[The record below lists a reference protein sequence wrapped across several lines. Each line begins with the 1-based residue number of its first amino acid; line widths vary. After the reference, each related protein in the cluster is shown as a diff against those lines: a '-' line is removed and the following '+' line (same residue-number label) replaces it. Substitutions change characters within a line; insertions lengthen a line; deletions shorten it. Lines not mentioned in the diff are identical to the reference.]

1 MEYLLTGIIGGS
13 GRLGSVISTLCN
25 CRKIDLFSDLKE
37 IDLCIDVSKANVVK
51 EFLPLILKAKLPLVV
66 GSTGHSSETFDKLVE
81 ASTLIPVLI
90 AENFSEGIYLL
101 KCALLALNITPT
113 LITETHHEHKKD
125 APSGT
130 AKMLQSLYKHP
141 PTVESIRK
149 REEVGTHTVTFSFPF
164 ESVEISHKA
173 ESLKL
178 FAEGARKALFFLSK
192 KERGLYTMDDVYKK
206 DKYEPKI

>member
-25 CRKIDLFSDLKE
+25 CKKMTLFSDLKG
-37 IDLCIDVSKANVVK
+37 IDICIDVSKANVIK
-51 EFLPLILKAKLPLVV
+51 EFLPLIVKAKIPLVV
-66 GSTGHSSETFDKLVE
+66 GATGHSSETFDALFE

-90 AENFSEGIYLL
+90 AANFSEGIYLM
-101 KCALLALNITPT
+101 KTALLALNRTPT

-130 AKMLQSLYKHP
+130 AKTLQLLYKDP

-149 REEVGTHTVTFSFPF
+149 GEEIGTHTITFKLPF
-164 ESVEISHKA
+164 ETLEITHRA

-178 FAEGARKALFFLSK
+178 FAEGAKKALFFLSK

-206 DKYEPKI
+206 DKYEHKI